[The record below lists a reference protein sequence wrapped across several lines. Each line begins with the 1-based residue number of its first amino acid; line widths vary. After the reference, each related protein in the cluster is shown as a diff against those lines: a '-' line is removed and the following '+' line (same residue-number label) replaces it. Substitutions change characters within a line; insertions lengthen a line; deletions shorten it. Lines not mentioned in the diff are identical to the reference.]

1 MSTLDKLASYCEQ
14 FSTPPGEALREL
26 ERETHLKTLH
36 PQMLC
41 GPLQGQFLTLLSRL
55 VQPRRILEIG
65 TFTGY
70 ASICLAKGLKPD
82 GRLHTIE
89 ANPEYSLISR
99 RYFKKMGLQESIVLH
114 EGDAKNIIPTLTGS
128 FDMVYIDAGKN
139 ENALYYDL
147 VFDRVER
154 GGFIITDNVLW
165 HGKVLAKACDR
176 DTHTIEAFS
185 RKVHGDNRVE
195 NILLP
200 IRDGILLA
208 RKL

>member
-1 MSTLDKLASYCEQ
+1 MSTLNKLAAYCEQ
-14 FSTPPGEALREL
+14 FSTPPDEVLCEL
-26 ERETHLKTLH
+26 ERETHLKTLT

-55 VQPRRILEIG
+55 VQPRQVLEIG

-70 ASICLAKGLKPD
+70 AAICLARGLRP
-82 GRLHTIE
+82 GGTLHTIE
-89 ANPEYSLISR
+89 ANPEYSDISHK
-99 RYFKKMGLQESIVLH
+99 YFRKTGLQGSIVAH
-114 EGDAKNIIPTLTGS
+114 TGDAKNIIPTLAGS
-128 FDMVYIDAGKN
+128 FDIVYIDAGKN

-147 VFDRVER
+147 VFDQVER

-165 HGKVLAKACDR
+165 HGKVLAKARDR
-176 DTHTIEAFS
+176 DTRTIEAFS
-185 RKVHGDNRVE
+185 RKVHGDDRVE
-195 NILLP
+195 NIMLP

>member
-1 MSTLDKLASYCEQ
+1 MSTLNKLASYCEQ
-14 FSTPPGEALREL
+14 FSTPPDDALREL
-26 ERETHLKTLH
+26 ERETHLKTLT

-41 GPLQGQFLTLLSRL
+41 GPLQGQFLTLLCQL

-70 ASICLAKGLKPD
+70 ASICLAKGLKPG

-114 EGDAKNIIPTLTGS
+114 EGDAKNIIPSLSGC
-128 FDMVYIDAGKN
+128 FDMVYIDAGK
-139 ENALYYDL
+139 EDNALYYDL
-147 VFDRVER
+147 VFDRVELN
-154 GGFIITDNVLW
+154 GFIITDNVLW
-165 HGKVLAKACDR
+165 HGKVLTKIPDR
-176 DTHTIEAFS
+176 ETLAIEDFC
-185 RKVHGDNRVE
+185 RKVHGDDRVE
-195 NILLP
+195 NIMLP